1 MWLSARATRTG
12 RLGLLSVEGQEAASG
27 TAPGAFDELS
37 LPGNLYLGGVPA
49 FAPVAAAI
57 PVRTNFRG
65 CVQKVSEDEDAPS
78 ILHTT
83 RNGIVYSFGS
93 DIADQLGRNLKEGIQ

>member
-65 CVQKVSEDEDAPS
+65 CVQKVSEDGGAQS
-78 ILHTT
+78 ILYT

-93 DIADQLGRNLKEGIQ
+93 DIAD